1 MANSIKKIATGKH
14 RYWALALL
22 VSNPAGAAI
31 ALQQWTLPSG
41 AQVLLAESPAIPM
54 VDVQLDFDA
63 GGRRDPAGKAGLA
76 SATAGMG
83 SKGLL
88 AKAGQSALDENQLAQ
103 AWADL
108 GASFSASAGTDR
120 TSYQLRS
127 LTEPD
132 LLGTASLLAARQL
145 AEPALA
151 DALWRRERERLVAS
165 LKEAETRPATQAS
178 RAYSAAVFGNH
189 PYARQATPASLAAI
203 QAADLQ
209 AFHRQGMLACRAK
222 VSIVGALNRAQAEVL
237 VNTLLSR
244 LPQGACPVLPL
255 VAEVA
260 PLAQPLE
267 LRLPFD
273 SAQAHVLLGQPG
285 IKRNDPDFFP
295 LFVGNYLLGGGTFV
309 SRLTTEVREK
319 RGLTYS
325 VSSGFN
331 PGLHAGSFTISLQT
345 RPDQAAQALQVSRE
359 VLTQFVTDGPSQAD
373 LQTAKTN
380 LVNSFALRIDSNRKL
395 LDNIANIA
403 WHGLPLDYLDQWT
416 AQVDKVTVAD
426 VKAAFARTLQPAR
439 MVTVLL
445 GAKP

>member
-1 MANSIKKIATGKH
+1 MLNTTKNTAPGLR
-14 RYWALALL
+14 RYWVFALL
-22 VSNPAGAAI
+22 AANPAWAAI
-31 ALQQWTLPSG
+31 TLQQWTLASG
-41 AQVLLAESPAIPM
+41 AQVVLAESPVIPM

-76 SATAGMG
+76 SATAGMS

-88 AKAGQSALDENQLAQ
+88 AKAGQRALNENQLAE

-127 LTEPD
+127 LTDPD
-132 LLGTASLLAARQL
+132 LLGTAAQLAARQL
-145 AEPALA
+145 AEPAFS
-151 DALWRRERERLVAS
+151 DAQWRRERERLVAS

-178 RAYSAAVFGNH
+178 RAYSAAVFAKH
-189 PYARQATPASLAAI
+189 PYAFQATPVSLAAI
-203 QAADLQ
+203 QTADLQ

-222 VSIVGALNRAQAEVL
+222 VSIVGAVNREQANAL
-237 VNTLLSR
+237 VDTLLSR
-244 LPQGACPVLPL
+244 LPKGACPVLPV

-260 PLAQPLE
+260 PLARSQE

-285 IKRNDPDFFP
+285 IKRADPDFFP

-309 SRLTTEVREK
+309 SRLTSEVREK

-325 VSSGFN
+325 ISSSFN

-345 RPDQAAQALQVSRE
+345 RPDQAAQALQVSRD
-359 VLTQFVTDGPSQAD
+359 VLTEFVTNGPSEAD
-373 LQTAKTN
+373 LLTAKTN

-403 WHGLPLDYLDQWT
+403 WHDLPLSYLDQWT
-416 AQVDKVTVAD
+416 AQINKVTVAD
-426 VKAAFARTLQPAR
+426 VKAAFARTLQPSR
-439 MVTVLL
+439 MVTVVL